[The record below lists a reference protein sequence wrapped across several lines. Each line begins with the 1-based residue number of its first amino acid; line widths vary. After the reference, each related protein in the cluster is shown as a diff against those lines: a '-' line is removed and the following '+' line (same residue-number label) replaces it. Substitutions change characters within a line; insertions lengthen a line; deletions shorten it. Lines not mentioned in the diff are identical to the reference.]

1 MKPTLPIAVLFL
13 SAASFGCIPAS
24 STGDK
29 SASTTSGVT
38 AEEATPRKTIGKT
51 TQKVLDLKKALAN
64 GAVLASTSVEANN
77 PLMASADAYRTTV
90 GKLGG
95 FDVTKKIQLRNASSI
110 KRPQPLTYDVFM
122 AEIIEP
128 GGMNG
133 IRLPM
138 LPYYQEYAWDEANQ
152 DLVVVDFPARKEERA
167 KQR

>member
-1 MKPTLPIAVLFL
+1 
-13 SAASFGCIPAS
+13 
-24 STGDK
+24 
-29 SASTTSGVT
+29 
-38 AEEATPRKTIGKT
+38 
-51 TQKVLDLKKALAN
+51 
-64 GAVLASTSVEANN
+64 
-77 PLMASADAYRTTV
+77 
-90 GKLGG
+90 
-95 FDVTKKIQLRNASSI
+95 
-110 KRPQPLTYDVFM
+110 M